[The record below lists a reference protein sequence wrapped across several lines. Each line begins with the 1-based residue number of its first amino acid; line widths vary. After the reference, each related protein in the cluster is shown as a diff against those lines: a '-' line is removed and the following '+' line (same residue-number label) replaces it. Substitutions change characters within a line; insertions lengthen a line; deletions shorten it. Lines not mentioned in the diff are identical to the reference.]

1 MGTQRLSVVVGK
13 RVAVMNVEVKII
25 RRQGH
30 MLISDFELTLK
41 KFTAT
46 TNAETN
52 MTSYQGGKICLGVAE
67 VEIRQVE
74 VGKFAAGVWG
84 PD

>member
-1 MGTQRLSVVVGK
+1 MRWPGGVGAVRHARTRMGTQRLSVVVGK

-52 MTSYQGGKICLGVAE
+52 MTSY
-67 VEIRQVE
+67 
-74 VGKFAAGVWG
+74 
-84 PD
+84 